1 MNQNLE
7 SKKAGQNNL
16 MLPPAKSINC
26 LGLNM
31 QHITFYLTTL
41 LYDALYVMV
50 EVGHVNVP
58 MSLEQVPA
66 FLASFDT
73 LLIISNVFW
82 DNCIVSIENK
92 EPNRQSTLDSP
103 SFKEIM

>member
-1 MNQNLE
+1 
-7 SKKAGQNNL
+7 
-16 MLPPAKSINC
+16 
-26 LGLNM
+26 M

-50 EVGHVNVP
+50 EVGHVNVL

-92 EPNRQSTLDSP
+92 ELSRQSTLDSP